1 MGASVGALASALL
14 RSAVPGETRE
24 MVADGL
30 ALGVARDEPK
40 RLSFDL
46 PPGAPVAFPLVRRS
60 QSVLEA
66 AVADEGIKVS
76 VPAEAFGLEVTE
88 AANECKGWC
97 ATALHCEQKG
107 NCGGCSFCGGT
118 AVAGDDADV
127 VLVQYRS
134 NPYTHALLPGRTA
147 VAAKIVCEKQQRVRS
162 RVVDVEL
169 RRRGEVI
176 QVKGISQPVR
186 IAFAAEEE
194 DGGDSR
200 RLDEAEPCNPLAA
213 ALAECD
219 AEAAAL
225 AEEQRAKAAGCYELS
240 FAALWDRRAYDECVA
255 DANATLTEAT
265 AAAERCEAMPKP
277 CSGRGACA
285 ADGSCTCDPG
295 WTGGGC
301 ESPLKC
307 GWYDGQRRA
316 WSTDGCVPAA
326 PVAGECTGWRRQSC
340 SVCACSHL
348 TSFTLIEAA
357 EEAQAFNSSQLDA
370 FIGSLQL
377 QMPEALEWDR
387 FGVELGRVRPE
398 GWVIWAASLGGL
410 VLLLALAKYADSR
423 GVYRVYMP
431 LWHRILSCGDIDRYR
446 NNRWRRWLVR
456 LPALAV
462 IWYCCSHYILRVV
475 FILPWEELT
484 HQHRMMV
491 FLNVL
496 LAQLNLLLLFWYT
509 YQAFSDLSS
518 TDTFCPLLEGAVT
531 IVITLSSALAFR
543 AATRSR
549 TLHPRTLGRGTGS
562 GRSRRRRAAR
572 LPADRRSRGRPAR
585 RDALGVGPR
594 GSVLLVARLERSEK
608 YRAPTARSRSG
619 CGGHAPRHRE

>member
-1 MGASVGALASALL
+1 MSGAAADDGTAPAALLDSLDQLLKSGEGEEDLDGGDGLEAGSGDPDADAAAAAAAANASRANLSAAVGASVGALANALL

-66 AVADEGIKVS
+66 AVADEDQSLSAGG
-76 VPAEAFGLEVTE
+76 GLRAGGHQ

-107 NCGGCSFCGGT
+107 NCGGCSFCGG
-118 AVAGDDADV
+118 AAAAGDDADV

-134 NPYTHALLPGRTA
+134 NPYTHALLPGCTA

-200 RLDEAEPCNPLAA
+200 RLDEAEPCNPWRRRSPSATRRRRRWRKSR
-213 ALAECD
+213 E
-219 AEAAAL
+219 
-225 AEEQRAKAAGCYELS
+225 RR
-240 FAALWDRRAYDECVA
+240 RRAATNSRSPPSGTAARDECVA

-277 CSGRGACA
+277 CSGRGECV

-326 PVAGECTGWRRQSC
+326 PVAGEHRLAPPKLLGVRVLAPHVVHVDRGGGGGAGVQLVAARRLHRLPS
-340 SVCACSHL
+340 
-348 TSFTLIEAA
+348 AA
-357 EEAQAFNSSQLDA
+357 DA
-370 FIGSLQL
+370 RGARVGSL
-377 QMPEALEWDR
+377 
-387 FGVELGRVRPE
+387 
-398 GWVIWAASLGGL
+398 
-410 VLLLALAKYADSR
+410 
-423 GVYRVYMP
+423 
-431 LWHRILSCGDIDRYR
+431 
-446 NNRWRRWLVR
+446 RR
-456 LPALAV
+456 
-462 IWYCCSHYILRVV
+462 
-475 FILPWEELT
+475 
-484 HQHRMMV
+484 
-491 FLNVL
+491 
-496 LAQLNLLLLFWYT
+496 
-509 YQAFSDLSS
+509 
-518 TDTFCPLLEGAVT
+518 
-531 IVITLSSALAFR
+531 
-543 AATRSR
+543 
-549 TLHPRTLGRGTGS
+549 
-562 GRSRRRRAAR
+562 
-572 LPADRRSRGRPAR
+572 
-585 RDALGVGPR
+585 
-594 GSVLLVARLERSEK
+594 
-608 YRAPTARSRSG
+608 
-619 CGGHAPRHRE
+619 